1 MCTHYADDESD
12 ARMFE
17 KMMFLVR
24 DWDDDDEPLDTLDDL
39 VCWYI
44 SKPVDV
50 MLFAHASL
58 QITHIQLLLCVYN
71 I

>member
-1 MCTHYADDESD
+1 MCTRYADDGIQ
-12 ARMFE
+12 ARRFE
-17 KMMFLVR
+17 KVMFLVR

-50 MLFAHASL
+50 MLFAH
-58 QITHIQLLLCVYN
+58 ILLLCVYN